1 MSALLDLLERA
12 YAVVSWGLP
21 REFRDELG
29 GELADVFHQALRDRY
44 REAGLAAAVTFA
56 ARESAQ
62 LLLLVCRERCDYRTS
77 DWSLNV
83 TPAALRQDLLLTV
96 RGLFRAPAFC
106 AVAVVTLAIGLAV
119 NIVTFSLL
127 NAIRHPVLPYIEPE
141 RLVAVSEAYAPNG
154 WTQNPTSLATAIAVA
169 SEANTFDRVGF
180 YSQRRVS
187 LADAGTPVRL
197 AAAVVSSSLWTTL
210 GVAPVLGREFVAAED
225 GPGGAAAVIISDSL
239 WRGRFGGDPAALGS
253 RVTVDGVPRTIVGV
267 MPPGLRYPEAED
279 LWLPLGSVLAADPLA
294 AQQRDARAWGMVAR
308 LRPGTSIV
316 QARAELRGIS
326 ARAADAY
333 PLSNAGWRLEAIAV
347 PDETFAA
354 TGAFFGALQGV
365 GALLVLIMCA
375 NVGNLL
381 LARGERRRRELAI
394 RASLGA
400 SRGRLTLLLMLEA
413 ILLSTAAA
421 VLALIAAGWLVQFV
435 PGAVSEAI
443 PFYVRFRIDAAV
455 VLFAFA
461 AAASTAVVAGLASA
475 LRVTRHDPFPLLTRS
490 ASSLVAAPHAG
501 RLRALLLFGQTAV
514 AGALMT
520 STLVLGFGLMRLQHI
535 DLGFEPHNTLSAEV
549 PLPSASYGATPA
561 VAAFVDRLLER
572 LRATAGVEAAAVSAA
587 LPAVRPSGSAGAVE
601 DARASGD
608 IGLDSYASVSPDY
621 FAAAGI
627 RVVAGRAFVETD
639 RAGAERVAIVN
650 EEAARRLFGT
660 ESALGRR
667 LRFGR
672 TSDDRPVRVIVG
684 VVRNTTLQP
693 LDPEIDPR
701 LYVPFAQD
709 PGRQI
714 TLTLRTHGAPERLA
728 HAVSE
733 AVSSVDATLAID
745 APLSGDQR
753 LAAAVWPVRFFN
765 TFATI
770 SSVFGVLIAGAGV
783 YGLTRY
789 LAIARTREIG
799 LRMALGA
806 DVPAVIGMIVRQT
819 GIPIAAGLGCGL
831 AGSIAISQLLATV
844 VLGVKPFDAS
854 ALSLAAAVLLFAAAA
869 AVGFP
874 ALRAARISPV
884 DALRSE

>member
-83 TPAALRQDLLLTV
+83 TPTALRQDLLLTV

-197 AAAVVSSSLWTTL
+197 AAAVVSSSLWKTL

-365 GALLVLIMCA
+365 GALLVLIMSA

-461 AAASTAVVAGLASA
+461 AAASTAVVAGLAS
-475 LRVTRHDPFPLLTRS
+475 RS
-490 ASSLVAAPHAG
+490 A
-501 RLRALLLFGQTAV
+501 
-514 AGALMT
+514 
-520 STLVLGFGLMRLQHI
+520 
-535 DLGFEPHNTLSAEV
+535 
-549 PLPSASYGATPA
+549 LP
-561 VAAFVDRLLER
+561 
-572 LRATAGVEAAAVSAA
+572 
-587 LPAVRPSGSAGAVE
+587 
-601 DARASGD
+601 
-608 IGLDSYASVSPDY
+608 
-621 FAAAGI
+621 
-627 RVVAGRAFVETD
+627 
-639 RAGAERVAIVN
+639 
-650 EEAARRLFGT
+650 GT
-660 ESALGRR
+660 
-667 LRFGR
+667 
-672 TSDDRPVRVIVG
+672 I
-684 VVRNTTLQP
+684 
-693 LDPEIDPR
+693 
-701 LYVPFAQD
+701 PF
-709 PGRQI
+709 
-714 TLTLRTHGAPERLA
+714 
-728 HAVSE
+728 
-733 AVSSVDATLAID
+733 
-745 APLSGDQR
+745 
-753 LAAAVWPVRFFN
+753 
-765 TFATI
+765 
-770 SSVFGVLIAGAGV
+770 
-783 YGLTRY
+783 
-789 LAIARTREIG
+789 
-799 LRMALGA
+799 
-806 DVPAVIGMIVRQT
+806 
-819 GIPIAAGLGCGL
+819 
-831 AGSIAISQLLATV
+831 
-844 VLGVKPFDAS
+844 
-854 ALSLAAAVLLFAAAA
+854 
-869 AVGFP
+869 
-874 ALRAARISPV
+874 
-884 DALRSE
+884 RS